1 VLGRIL
7 VFLGGLLVVLLF
19 AALLA
24 PMFITWTDFRKDFEE
39 QASRILGKKVTVHGD
54 VDARLLPFPSV
65 TLHDVRVGTDAD
77 GSPLVQVARFSMDA
91 ELAPFLSGEARIFNM
106 RVEEPTARI
115 RLLKDGKL
123 DWMRGSRADIP
134 ARNVVLENVHITDG
148 TIDFIDEQSGRTRHV
163 TALNSDMSATSLAG
177 PWRADGTALIDGE
190 AVTLGLTSSQPD
202 PVSGIVRL
210 RSRIQP
216 KAQPVSVDL
225 DGELKIADGKPNYAG
240 SFSSAFLPGN
250 EKKDRDFVPGPRL
263 SGKFE
268 LTNERIR
275 VGEYRM
281 ELGADDNPYIVTG
294 EATLDTGNKP
304 EFLLIADGQQIDVN
318 RIGNDGAN
326 GKTGRNAAASGR
338 QRLNAL
344 IAMAADIPIPQVP
357 GRASLKLPAI
367 VAGDTTLRDI
377 RMELRPNGTGWTVDN
392 AVATLPGRTQVEAKG
407 SLVLRG
413 QPSFAGNL
421 LLASSQP
428 SGLASWLAGEVDPSI
443 RKLKAAGFSATVD
456 LTPELQKFE
465 GLELA
470 VGPATLKG
478 RVERHSVQSGLPD
491 LAVDLSG
498 NEIDLDA
505 IRALAGLLTGDEAG
519 QGVLDHRIDAH
530 LKADRF
536 TAFGIGASDVD
547 TAFTLSAGSLALDRL
562 TIGDLSGASLTANGK
577 AEGSL
582 LSYTGIGAVT
592 FSAFDP
598 GPFFEMLR
606 ANLPPHPLLDRL
618 AQSAVWYADSKLT
631 AAITLGGQDGEGLGI
646 KLTGTAN
653 GSRIDAALKMSDLMA
668 LERANSMSLDATLDN
683 PVTSVLFGQ
692 AGLQPLPF
700 EADENG
706 KLSVMLRAEGTAP
719 ADTNIHFTTS
729 NSDFSASGKLSLQP
743 ADFGQGQAQL
753 SLKSGDIEPF
763 LFMNG
768 ISLPQIGGGL
778 PVELQAGLTIAADK
792 AQLSGLGGQVAGNV
806 VSGDLTIGR
815 GTSSLKADGHLDV
828 STIDLQWLA
837 EAIYGPVTDPLEGRL
852 STAALGS
859 PFFGGADINLGLK
872 AKNFWPG
879 VFGAVGD
886 FSTKL
891 QYKAGGITLD
901 DIAGT
906 WNGGT
911 LAGRVLM
918 ANGDKAG
925 IFQTR
930 LDMKNADLGA
940 VVWKNGGAPVAA
952 GKFDLAMTAE
962 TTGKSVAEMAAA
974 VGGSGEMKIAGLTVT
989 KLNAGLLQPLLASAD
1004 KIDGEITAAKVSPLV
1019 EGLIAG
1025 GPTTLGDVAIPF
1037 NISDGEIRLQNVA
1050 AGNTLAHL
1058 SGEARLH
1065 LADETLDARL
1075 SVGFAPGEEAMAG
1088 ADPALRLGYV
1098 GTLAAPRRS
1107 LDVADMTNFLSLRA
1121 FERERRRVETL
1132 QASVLEK
1139 QRLRR
1144 EVSLYRSLA
1153 LERQAMAEEKAR
1165 EEEAARLK
1173 AIADAEAQRAAEA
1186 KAAADKLAA
1195 DKAAADRAAAEEKR
1209 QRAQPVLPAGPQLED
1224 IIRANPAPGQP
1235 VFPNLPG
1242 VQ

>member
-1 VLGRIL
+1 MLGRFL

-106 RVEEPTARI
+106 RLEEPTARI

-134 ARNVVLENVHITDG
+134 ARNVVLENVQITDG

-163 TALNSDMSATSLAG
+163 TALNSEMSATSLAG
-177 PWRADGTALIDGE
+177 PWRADGTAVIDGE
-190 AVTLGLTSSQPD
+190 AVTLGLSSSQPD
-202 PVSGIVRL
+202 PATGTVRL
-210 RSRIQP
+210 RSRILP

-225 DGELKIADGKPNYAG
+225 DGELKVADGKPNYAG

-250 EKKDRDFVPGPRL
+250 DKKDRDYVPGPRA

-275 VGEYRM
+275 LSEYRM
-281 ELGADDNPYIVTG
+281 ELGATDNPYIITG

-318 RIGNDGAN
+318 RIGNEGAS

-377 RMELRPNGTGWTVDN
+377 RMELRPNGSGWTVDN

-407 SLVLRG
+407 GLVLRG
-413 QPSFAGNL
+413 QPSFAGSL

-443 RKLKAAGFSATVD
+443 RKLKAAGFSATVN
-456 LTPELQKFE
+456 LTPELQRFE
-465 GLELA
+465 GLEVA
-470 VGPATLKG
+470 IGPATLKG
-478 RVERHSVQSGLPD
+478 RVERHSTGGGLPD
-491 LAVDLSG
+491 LTVDLSG

-519 QGVLDHRIDAH
+519 QGLLDHRIAAH

-536 TAFGIGASDVD
+536 TAFGIGATSVD

-562 TIGDLSGASLTANGK
+562 TIGDLAGAALTANGK

-582 LSYTGIGAVT
+582 LSYTGTGAVT

-598 GPFFEMLR
+598 GPFFDMLR
-606 ANLPPHPLLDRL
+606 ANLPAHPLLDRL
-618 AQSAVWYADSKLT
+618 AQSAVWYADSQLT

-646 KLTGTAN
+646 KLAGTAN
-653 GSRIDAALKMSDLMA
+653 GSSIDASLAMSDIMA
-668 LERANSMSLDATLDN
+668 LERSDSIKVDVTLEN

-706 KLSVMLRAEGTAP
+706 KLSVSLRAEGTAP
-719 ADTNIHFTTS
+719 ADTQINFTTS
-729 NSDFSASGKLSLQP
+729 NSNFSVAGKFSLQP
-743 ADFGQGQAQL
+743 GDFGQGQAQL

-778 PVELQAGLTIAADK
+778 PVELGSGLTVDADK
-792 AQLSGLGGQVAGNV
+792 AQLSGLSGQVAGNV
-806 VSGDLTIGR
+806 VSGDLSIGR
-815 GTSSLKADGHLDV
+815 GTPSLKADGHLEL

-837 EAIYGPVTDPLEGRL
+837 EAIYGPVTDPLEGKL
-852 STAALGS
+852 STAALGA
-859 PFFGGADINLGLK
+859 PFFGGSDINLVVK

-886 FSTKL
+886 FSGKL

-901 DIAGT
+901 DIAGN

-918 ANGDKAG
+918 ANGDNAG

-930 LDMKNADLGA
+930 LNVSNADLGT
-940 VVWKNGGAPVAA
+940 VVWNNGGAPVAS
-952 GKFDLAMTAE
+952 GRFDLAVSAE
-962 TTGKSVAEMAAA
+962 TTGKSIADMASA
-974 VGGSGEMKIAGLTVT
+974 VGGSGELKVAGLTIA
-989 KLNAGLLQPLLASAD
+989 KLNAGLLQPLLVASD
-1004 KIDGEITAAKVSPLV
+1004 KLDGEITATKVSPLV
-1019 EGLIAG
+1019 EGLVGTGAMA
-1025 GPTTLGDVAIPF
+1025 LGNVAIPF
-1037 NISDGEIRLQNVA
+1037 NISDGEIRLQNVTA
-1050 AGNTLAHL
+1050 ANPQAHL

-1065 LADETLDARL
+1065 IADETMDARL

-1088 ADPALRLGYV
+1088 ADPALRLSYAGA
-1098 GTLAAPRRS
+1098 LSAPKRS

-1144 EVSLYRSLA
+1144 EVSLYKSLA
-1153 LERQAMAEEKAR
+1153 IERQSAADEKAR
-1165 EEEAARLK
+1165 QEEAARLK
-1173 AIADAEAQRAAEA
+1173 AIADAAAQKAADEAAAA
-1186 KAAADKLAA
+1186 KAAADK
-1195 DKAAADRAAAEEKR
+1195 AAEEKR
-1209 QRAQPVLPAGPQLED
+1209 QRALPVLPAAPQMED
-1224 IIRANPAPGQP
+1224 IIRGNPVPGAPT
-1235 VFPNLPG
+1235 FPNLPG